1 MIHTLPPN
9 CFQYAPEQIDA
20 IQAQWNQLMSMAMW
34 SKINSDKIGKLTRMR
49 KRLLELGESIQSFF
63 SDKDW
68 IAQPRQ
74 QLKSALGS
82 SIKLRDSLTAFLA
95 SAEFINTGA
104 DVAAFLNASKALE
117 QTLMELMI
125 EKENIWATAL
135 DNLGYDD

>member
-1 MIHTLPPN
+1 
-9 CFQYAPEQIDA
+9 
-20 IQAQWNQLMSMAMW
+20 MSMAMW
-34 SKINSDKIGKLTRMR
+34 SSINSDKIGKLTRMR

-68 IAQPRQ
+68 IEQPRQ

-95 SAEFINTGA
+95 SVDFINTGV
-104 DVAAFLNASKALE
+104 DVQAFLAASKKLE
-117 QTLMELMI
+117 ETLMELLI

-135 DNLGYDD
+135 DNMGYND

>member
-1 MIHTLPPN
+1 
-9 CFQYAPEQIDA
+9 
-20 IQAQWNQLMSMAMW
+20 MW
-34 SKINSDKIGKLTRMR
+34 SSLNSDKIGKLTRMR

-82 SIKLRDSLTAFLA
+82 SIKLRDGLTAFLV
-95 SAEFINTGA
+95 SVEFINTGT
-104 DVAAFLNASKALE
+104 DVQTFLVASKALE
-117 QTLMELMI
+117 QSLMEVLI
-125 EKENIWATAL
+125 EKENIWASAL